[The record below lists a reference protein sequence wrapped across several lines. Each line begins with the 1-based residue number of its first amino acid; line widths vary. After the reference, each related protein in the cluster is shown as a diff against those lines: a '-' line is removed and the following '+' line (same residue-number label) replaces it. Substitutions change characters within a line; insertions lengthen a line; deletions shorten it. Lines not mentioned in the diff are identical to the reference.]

1 MIKMR
6 CSFCKQNI
14 NKGTGKIYVQKTGK
28 VLYFCSSK
36 CEKNMLKLKRKP
48 RTTKWTQEYQDIKKG
63 TKK

>member
-1 MIKMR
+1 MIRMM

-14 NKGTGKIYVQKTGK
+14 KKGTGKIYVQKTGK
-28 VLYFCSSK
+28 LLYFCSSK